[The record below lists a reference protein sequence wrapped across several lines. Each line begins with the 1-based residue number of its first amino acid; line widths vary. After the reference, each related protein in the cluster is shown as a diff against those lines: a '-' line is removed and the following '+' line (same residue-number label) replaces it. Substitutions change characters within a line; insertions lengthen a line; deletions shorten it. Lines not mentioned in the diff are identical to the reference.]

1 MLRNALWT
9 WGTYW
14 EPIRN
19 LEGTPW
25 EHIGK
30 QGKMEKKSFYCP
42 SGFRGGFILPFLY
55 KARTGPAGTLPC
67 PARPCWPPSQPVS
80 PSPVPS
86 PSQPVSPSPVLATV
100 TASQPLSRAQ
110 PALAGH
116 RHSQSFT
123 TSVPSTGLKPEL
135 RHRRTDVVNL
145 YIRCEYH

>member
-1 MLRNALWT
+1 MQNMLRNALWT

-30 QGKMEKKSFYCP
+30 QGKMEKNPSRPPNLKRIKARHLGPSHWPKFYCP
-42 SGFRGGFILPFLY
+42 SGFG
-55 KARTGPAGTLPC
+55 GPAGTLLC

-86 PSQPVSPSPVLATV
+86 PPLLATV
-100 TASQPLSRAQ
+100 TASQPLSRFCR
-110 PALAGH
+110 AGPG
-116 RHSQSFT
+116 RP
-123 TSVPSTGLKPEL
+123 SVTDLHWFFFSSAYSAWPRCLGLLTFGP
-135 RHRRTDVVNL
+135 
-145 YIRCEYH
+145 

>member
-1 MLRNALWT
+1 MQNMLRNALWT

-86 PSQPVSPSPVLATV
+86 PPLLATV
-100 TASQPLSRAQ
+100 TASHSLRPCPARAWN
-110 PALAGH
+110 P
-116 RHSQSFT
+116 S
-123 TSVPSTGLKPEL
+123 SVTDG
-135 RHRRTDVVNL
+135 RTDVVNL
-145 YIRCEYH
+145 YIRLPRTLCIKCWVSGFHTLL